1 MMLREFEGW
10 MKKIHSDTLAMNDR
24 DVVATRD
31 KQKWRKFFFSND
43 FDDGYLYMGFKIEK
57 HEQEPAKG
65 IS

>member
-31 KQKWRKFFFSND
+31 KQK
-43 FDDGYLYMGFKIEK
+43 
-57 HEQEPAKG
+57 
-65 IS
+65 